1 MTKTAHTLL
10 TAVALASAAIM
21 LLIPG
26 MGSAAISPIPV
37 PSSWE
42 VAFTSPMD
50 GMSDIYAMTSDGK
63 AVNLT
68 HDRNVRSDV
77 QPHWSPD
84 GSQILFTRYW
94 STGGATIMRATVN
107 ANGQKLV
114 NLTPSFNR
122 SVQNIDPNWS
132 PDGSRIVFA
141 SNRDGN
147 FDLYTMNTEG
157 QKVARLTKTN
167 SPTANIEPDWAPNGK
182 GVVFSRQGT
191 GTDRFETSSL
201 WVVSASRTV
210 TQLTSPKRFEG
221 DRGAV
226 WSSDGTKI
234 AFYSDRAG
242 SSDLYVL
249 DMARGIGPERVTWSG
264 KSETDPAWVDDG
276 TRLVY
281 VSTVTG
287 DTEFWML
294 NLKGMGP
301 SPEQQLTFDGQN
313 KTHPD
318 WKSTTSATPGT
329 DPAEVVTNGAIS
341 LSSK

>member
-1 MTKTAHTLL
+1 MMKSANTLL
-10 TAVALASAAIM
+10 TAVALAAAAVM

-26 MGSAAISPIPV
+26 TGSASISPIPI
-37 PSSWE
+37 PTSWE
-42 VAFTSPMD
+42 VVFTSPMD
-50 GMSDIYAMTSDGK
+50 GMSDIYTMQSDGK

-68 HDRNVRSDV
+68 HDADVRTDV

-94 STGGATIMRATVN
+94 ESGGASIMRLN
-107 ANGQKLV
+107 ADGGKPV

-122 SVQNIDPNWS
+122 SVQSIDPNWS

-147 FDLYTMNTEG
+147 FDLYTMNTLG

-201 WVVSASRTV
+201 YVVNSASRTA
-210 TQLTSPKRFEG
+210 TQLTSPKGFEG

-226 WSSDGTKI
+226 WSPDGKTI

-242 SSDLYVL
+242 SNDLYVL
-249 DMARGIGPERVTWSG
+249 NMELGIGPERVTWSG
-264 KSETDPAWVDDG
+264 KAETDPTWAVDG
-276 TRLVY
+276 TSLVY

-287 DTEFWML
+287 NTEFWML
-294 NLKGMGP
+294 NLKAMGP
-301 SPEQQLTFDGQN
+301 SPEWQLTFDGQN
-313 KTHPD
+313 KAHPD
-318 WKSTTSATPGT
+318 WKSAPTPTPVT
-329 DPAEVVTNGAIS
+329 DPGESNR
-341 LSSK
+341 